1 MAEDYDLIAVPHA
14 ASQVFGIQLANGAIL
29 TTHGPTQCANEHC
42 SIHNPS
48 DHPLNTAPMNWRADR
63 ALMERLCEHGIGHP
77 DPDDI
82 AYKRTTRGDR
92 FADAEAIHGCDG
104 CCKREENDNE

>member
-1 MAEDYDLIAVPHA
+1 MSDDDYDLIAVPHA
-14 ASQVFGIQLANGAIL
+14 TEPVYGMQLANGTIL
-29 TTHGPTQCANEHC
+29 KTHGPGQCAGEHC

-63 ALMERLCEHGIGHP
+63 QLMERICEHHVGHP

-82 AYKRTTRGDR
+82 EYKRLTGNPY
-92 FADAEAIHGCDG
+92 AKYDAMHGCDG
-104 CCKREENDNE
+104 CCVKEKS